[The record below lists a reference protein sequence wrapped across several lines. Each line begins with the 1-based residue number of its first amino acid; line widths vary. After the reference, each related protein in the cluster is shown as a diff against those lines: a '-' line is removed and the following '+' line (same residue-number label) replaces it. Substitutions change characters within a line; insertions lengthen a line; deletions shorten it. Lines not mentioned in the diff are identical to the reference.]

1 MSLKD
6 IVSKSLAETIT
17 VIQKARQHLLFAGA
31 LGVLY
36 RYDLTTDILQTMHGH
51 SGSIDQIE
59 QVGDDFLITGSA
71 DFSCRLW
78 DLRTGVQLFIFLDIN
93 CQNSRIQ
100 ALVSLS

>member
-1 MSLKD
+1 M
-6 IVSKSLAETIT
+6 
-17 VIQKARQHLLFAGA
+17 
-31 LGVLY
+31 LY

-59 QVGDDFLITGSA
+59 PVEKDLVITGSA

-100 ALVSLS
+100 ALVSFFTINCLQSVRFDSKEFSSIDENHNLKVWSLDAP